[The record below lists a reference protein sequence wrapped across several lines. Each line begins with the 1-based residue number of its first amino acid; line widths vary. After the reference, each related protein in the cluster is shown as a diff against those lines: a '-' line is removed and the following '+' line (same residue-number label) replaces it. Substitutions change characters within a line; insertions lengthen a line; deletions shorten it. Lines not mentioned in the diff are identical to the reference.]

1 MAGLYGDT
9 PELDA
14 AGKAVTDFLGSGVI
28 LPYIADRY
36 SKVRNF
42 ANEQLLP
49 AIGRQA
55 LGPVGMGFG
64 PTSSAPSRLTQ
75 GAKSPLSTI
84 AEDYASKVD
93 PKAFVNRMTSRAQ
106 GDQQGALNLLLS
118 QMYETSG
125 GPNQAAIRQ
134 LEAQRLA
141 AQKNYKTNRA
151 DAQNLYGVLSQDIQ
165 GMGTDL
171 QTSYGAAIG
180 ESQSTA
186 SARQAA
192 LSAEQARQQANR
204 ERAAAELGIAAESA
218 LTSYTSDEALNKAM
232 GDVAANA
239 TNWENLLRGQQASAQ
254 ERTNRMVTATGNTK
268 TQTLLGMKAFLDAQQ
283 AQINA
288 QIAGERGKTPTQ
300 KLTPLGKLLSGA
312 MNDQTLK
319 KAQAQFPDL
328 FGSAGVQLTP
338 GEQAAQNAM
347 TQYGIGPQEYS
358 TLLSSAMLK
367 AREGRQGEMS
377 DMEVFILNSANIPQW
392 MLGG

>member
-1 MAGLYGDT
+1 
-9 PELDA
+9 
-14 AGKAVTDFLGSGVI
+14 
-28 LPYIADRY
+28 
-36 SKVRNF
+36 
-42 ANEQLLP
+42 
-49 AIGRQA
+49 
-55 LGPVGMGFG
+55 MGFG

>member
-1 MAGLYGDT
+1 VDATDVTGAGRVKKVNPFDYGVGGT
-9 PELDA
+9 SATVAPTLDA
-14 AGKAVTDFLGSGVI
+14 VVKEFSNTTQPVRMQTVGS
-28 LPYIADRY
+28 
-36 SKVRNF
+36 RNLQQKM
-42 ANEQLLP
+42 ATN
-49 AIGRQA
+49 
-55 LGPVGMGFG
+55 
-64 PTSSAPSRLTQ
+64 TQ
-75 GAKSPLSTI
+75 
-84 AEDYASKVD
+84 
-93 PKAFVNRMTSRAQ
+93 N
-106 GDQQGALNLLLS
+106 ALNLLLG

-125 GPNQAAIRQ
+125 GPNQATIRQ

-165 GMGTDL
+165 EMGADL
-171 QTSYGAAIG
+171 QTSYGTAIG
-180 ESQSTA
+180 ESEA
-186 SARQAA
+186 SAAARQAE

-204 ERAAAELGIAAESA
+204 QKAAAELGLAPESIQTNYA
-218 LTSYTSDEALNKAM
+218 SDEALNTGM
-232 GDVAANA
+232 GNVAAGA
-239 TNWENLLRGQQASAQ
+239 TNWENLLRSQKESAM
-254 ERTNRMVTATGNTK
+254 ERTNRLVTATGNTK

-288 QIAGERGKTPTQ
+288 QIANERGKTPTQ

-319 KAQAQFPDL
+319 QAQAQFPEI
-328 FGSAGVQLTP
+328 FGSKEVQLTP

-377 DMEVFILNSANIPQW
+377 DMEVFILNSAGIPQW

>member
-1 MAGLYGDT
+1 
-9 PELDA
+9 
-14 AGKAVTDFLGSGVI
+14 
-28 LPYIADRY
+28 
-36 SKVRNF
+36 
-42 ANEQLLP
+42 
-49 AIGRQA
+49 
-55 LGPVGMGFG
+55 
-64 PTSSAPSRLTQ
+64 
-75 GAKSPLSTI
+75 
-84 AEDYASKVD
+84 
-93 PKAFVNRMTSRAQ
+93 MTSGAQ
-106 GDQQGALNLLLS
+106 GDQRGALNLLLS

-171 QTSYGAAIG
+171 QTSYDAAIG

-192 LSAEQARQQANR
+192 LSAELVRQQENR
-204 ERAAAELGIAAESA
+204 NRAAAELGLAQEAA
-218 LTSYTSDEALNKAM
+218 LTNYASDEALNTGM
-232 GDVAANA
+232 GNVATSA
-239 TNWENLLRGQQASAQ
+239 TDWENLLRGQQASAQ

-377 DMEVFILNSANIPQW
+377 DMEVFILNSANISQW